1 MCVTDADSVND
12 RRARP
17 ADVVDGYAPGHRPV
31 ATDRKV
37 SFGTDVTSNYEQ
49 RWQMSNRLA
58 RSLDGGPRRGR
69 SPDHTAPREMAD
81 TLALP
86 LRRVLVYV
94 DCRPADRLVVSTAP
108 RMPYDLEQ
116 L

>member
-1 MCVTDADSVND
+1 MQNYQRETTCVTDADFVND

-17 ADVVDGYAPGHRPV
+17 ADVVDGYAPGRRPV
-31 ATDRKV
+31 TTDRRV
-37 SFGTDVTSNYEQ
+37 SFGANVTPDYEQ

-58 RSLDGGPRRGR
+58 RSLDSGPRRGR

-94 DCRPADRLVVSTAP
+94 DPQT
-108 RMPYDLEQ
+108 DLSSPHAANAV
-116 L
+116 